1 MTSRHDLQLVH
12 AVSPSSKVT
21 SDVYLGQLLVQ
32 LLVQL
37 LKGPLWDSCS
47 GRSGLFSGR
56 CSGLCV
62 FHSGPNGLLNR
73 VFSVHILSLS
83 PLGPLQKTQGPL
95 QRPLHWPLRPLQ
107 RPWNSIGP
115 CQICPKLFL
124 SAAVM
129 VV

>member
-1 MTSRHDLQLVH
+1 MASQHDLQLVH
-12 AVSPSSKVT
+12 AVSLSSKVT
-21 SDVYLGQLLVQ
+21 SDVYLGQ

-83 PLGPLQKTQGPL
+83 PLGPLQKTQSPL
-95 QRPLHWPLRPLQ
+95 QRLLHWPLRPLQ